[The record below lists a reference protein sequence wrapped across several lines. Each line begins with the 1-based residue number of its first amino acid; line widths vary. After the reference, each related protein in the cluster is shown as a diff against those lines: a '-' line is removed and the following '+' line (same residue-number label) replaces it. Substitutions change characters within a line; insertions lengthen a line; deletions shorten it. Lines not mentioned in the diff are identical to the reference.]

1 MPEKIFAV
9 LHVYIYV
16 YMCNSMLSRTS
27 FLTFFV
33 RKEKEKPAQ
42 IHGVKF
48 DPERIFQVTEGCMA
62 KYDSNTCFSKF
73 TSKTCTAN
81 YEPNH
86 WPYLQISQT
95 VIKILFSYF
104 VWTLIQ
110 RKQNTT
116 ISD

>member
-1 MPEKIFAV
+1 
-9 LHVYIYV
+9 
-16 YMCNSMLSRTS
+16 MCNAMLSRTS
-27 FLTFFV
+27 FLTSFV
-33 RKEKEKPAQ
+33 RKEKEKTAQ

-62 KYDSNTCFSKF
+62 KYDSDTCYSKF
-73 TSKTCTAN
+73 TSKICTAN

-95 VIKILFSYF
+95 VIKILFPF
-104 VWTLIQ
+104 LVWTLIQ
-110 RKQNTT
+110 CKQNAE